1 MQKFWWYM
9 QGENTQG
16 GHHLTMLCLHVREQ
30 SNRNIT
36 TSGSSPDTC
45 WSTGLFFVCWPCMFL
60 GDMEIYLCT
69 QTRSPGCDSSWKLN
83 NFLPCIQTGLSSL
96 CAETLIRWSFLRPSQ
111 KGTNMTCVCTL
122 IFLNIKEFPPGKGRD
137 WSSVK
142 LSEKHHSNNKQANKS
157 FWNQR

>member
-1 MQKFWWYM
+1 MVYAGWKHPRWTPSDDALPACERTKQQKH
-9 QGENTQG
+9 
-16 GHHLTMLCLHVREQ
+16 HHLWELSWCLLEHWALLRMLTLYVLRWHG
-30 SNRNIT
+30 N
-36 TSGSSPDTC
+36 
-45 WSTGLFFVCWPCMFL
+45 
-60 GDMEIYLCT
+60 YLCT

-142 LSEKHHSNNKQANKS
+142 LSEKHHGNNKQANKS